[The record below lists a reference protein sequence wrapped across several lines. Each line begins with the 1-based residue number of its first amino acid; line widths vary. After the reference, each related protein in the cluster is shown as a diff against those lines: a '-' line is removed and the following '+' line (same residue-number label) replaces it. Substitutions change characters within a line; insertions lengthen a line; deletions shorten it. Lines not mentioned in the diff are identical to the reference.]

1 MKKCSAFWKH
11 TNVRGDNRV
20 FPCCRFKKPVDT
32 FKGSLED
39 ILISDVYEELRNT
52 DVSKMPECAKC
63 MYEEHKGRKSLRQKF
78 NEAYDT
84 DTVGLEY
91 LEIGFDNICNLT
103 CDGCWGEFSSAWSK
117 KLNPDAPKSLHYTSI
132 DEITS
137 VPDTIKKVVFLG
149 GEPLMT
155 SRHEKFLNLVKDPSK
170 VEITYNTNAT
180 FMLSEQLISL
190 LKQFKNVHFIVSID
204 GYKELNEKVRSG
216 TKWIDVLNFIE
227 QVKDNNFSMSINSVL
242 HLNNWHGMPELESF
256 VKTLNVDW
264 ELNILTYPLHLDVK
278 NYSDKEEVKTIINAT
293 NIPNKEYV
301 LNHLS

>member
-1 MKKCSAFWKH
+1 MNKCSAFWKH

>member
-91 LEIGFDNICNLT
+91 LEIGFDNI
-103 CDGCWGEFSSAWSK
+103 
-117 KLNPDAPKSLHYTSI
+117 
-132 DEITS
+132 
-137 VPDTIKKVVFLG
+137 
-149 GEPLMT
+149 
-155 SRHEKFLNLVKDPSK
+155 
-170 VEITYNTNAT
+170 
-180 FMLSEQLISL
+180 
-190 LKQFKNVHFIVSID
+190 
-204 GYKELNEKVRSG
+204 
-216 TKWIDVLNFIE
+216 
-227 QVKDNNFSMSINSVL
+227 
-242 HLNNWHGMPELESF
+242 
-256 VKTLNVDW
+256 
-264 ELNILTYPLHLDVK
+264 
-278 NYSDKEEVKTIINAT
+278 
-293 NIPNKEYV
+293 
-301 LNHLS
+301 

>member
-1 MKKCSAFWKH
+1 VKKCSAFWKH

>member
-1 MKKCSAFWKH
+1 MKKCAAFWKH

-137 VPDTIKKVVFLG
+137 VPNTIKKVVFLG

-155 SRHEKFLNLVKDPSK
+155 SRHEKFLNYIKDPSK